1 MKKTIFL
8 KALALSALTLAL
20 GASLSSCKED
30 PLQLGPI
37 DYYGSENYWKTPAQA
52 QAYIVGL
59 HQHFRTLYWTHT
71 MTFGELRGGGFNLGN
86 VSSDAMTLSDGV
98 LRLQNLKQETPF
110 TTNFADYY
118 GHIAQ
123 CNFLLSRIE
132 TVPDMDEAQKNYF
145 KAQAYGLRAWYF
157 FDLYRIYGGVP
168 LRLGTEVMDGELD
181 PNKLYLKRAAPR
193 EVIAQVVSDLEE
205 SFKLFGNNRGFSEYG
220 QANKAFWNK
229 AATEALMAEVAL
241 WRAKSPNV
249 GVPADP
255 TQIAVAKQHLL
266 NLTKDYGLELMPN
279 FGSLFG
285 AVNQDN
291 TLTPEV
297 KGNSEVI
304 LSWRFQEGEATN
316 AFGNFMYDTNTG
328 QTKGQLRLDGSDW
341 NDPFNTSGGQRY
353 QYADLLYESYD
364 DADTRKL
371 VTFYPAFYRDDPTK
385 LFNIFLNKKSGK
397 INAQGNRVY
406 DSDYIIY
413 RLAWVYLSLAE
424 VANYEGNNA
433 DVEKYIN
440 LVRERAYGANWNV
453 AAYGYHAGNYTANE
467 LAILAEKDKEFV
479 NEGQR
484 WFDLLRMTLTKGGK
498 RLVFAPEANMYQT
511 GGAPILN
518 ESTEAYKVLWPI
530 DVNLLNNDDTL
541 VQTPGYTDTSKPYDG
556 SWE

>member
-1 MKKTIFL
+1 MKKNILL
-8 KALALSALTLAL
+8 KTLAVSAMTLAL

-37 DYYGSENYWKTPAQA
+37 DFYGSENYWKTPAQA
-52 QAYIVGL
+52 QAYVVGL
-59 HQHFRTLYWTHT
+59 HQHFRGLYWTHT
-71 MTFGELRGGGFNLGN
+71 MTFGELRGGTFNLGN
-86 VSSDAMTLSDGV
+86 VSADAMSLSDGV
-98 LRLQNLKQETPF
+98 LRLQNLKQETPA

-132 TVPDMDEAQKNYF
+132 TVPNIDEEQKNYF
-145 KAQAYGLRAWYF
+145 KAQAYGLRAWYY

-181 PNKLYLKRAAPR
+181 PNKLYLKRSAPR
-193 EVIAQVVSDLEE
+193 EVIAQVVSDLEQ
-205 SFKLFGNNRGFSEYG
+205 SLTLFGNKSGFAEYG
-220 QANKAFWNK
+220 QVYKAFWNK

-255 TQIAVAKQHLL
+255 AQISVAKQHLL
-266 NLTKDYGLELMPN
+266 NLVNNYGLKLVDN
-279 FGSLFG
+279 FGNLFG
-285 AVNQDN
+285 AVTQDDKQI
-291 TLTPEV
+291 PEL
-297 KGNSEVI
+297 KGNDEVI

-316 AFGNFMYDTNTG
+316 SFNNFMYDTNTG
-328 QTKGQLRLDGSDW
+328 QTRGQLRMDGSDW

-353 QYADLLYESYD
+353 QYSFKLFEAYD

-371 VTFYPAFYRDDPTK
+371 ITFYPAYSRENPEQ
-385 LFNIFLNKKSGK
+385 LFDIFLNKKSGK
-397 INAQGNRVY
+397 INAQGNRVF
-406 DSDYIIY
+406 DSDYILY

-440 LVRERAYGANWNV
+440 LVRARAYGDNWNV
-453 AAYGYHAGNYTANE
+453 NTYGYKAGNFTANE

-479 NEGQR
+479 GEGQR

-498 RLVFAPEANMYQT
+498 RLVFAPEANFYQD
-511 GGAPILN
+511 GNGPVLS
-518 ESTEAYKVLWPI
+518 ESEDYKVLWPI
-530 DVNLLNNDDTL
+530 DNGLLNNDNTL